1 MNGNRTICRIFLV
14 LCVAF
19 ATALP
24 IKAAHA
30 AGPATPPHSRHFENP
45 YLSLQILPGW
55 TIAPPNQH
63 VGDCCTLTITNG
75 RYVLSINPLFSHA
88 SGISGGRFS
97 EILRDQ
103 SSVQAVMG
111 DVDEPAMGS
120 ECSLMPM
127 PETRV
132 SRAITLQNLYTDP
145 TKAVGN
151 QYGCHFPVK
160 PSPVWF
166 ASFFSGEGPETEYKI
181 TLTYDSTDINALP
194 RKGSPELAHV
204 LDQVVRMLRTLLLK
218 PPVVITKIVPTSA
231 APGATVT
238 VNGTGFALPRDRA
251 RAVFREFPNSAR
263 LVTRVAPNGKSLT
276 FVVPDSIT
284 TIACPSGTIDV
295 NENCVVIPPGHN
307 DVNDCPPNPHKSCSV
322 PIPPAAYHLCV
333 EQESISIRS
342 NAIPFTVLAPR
353 PSAVSLLLLYPA
365 YYVQLGDFVTL
376 RGSGFTPTSNTVHV
390 GSVLVSN
397 LSSAKGSIRFPVP
410 DAAVPLS
417 FQTFPVFVSN
427 ANGVSNA
434 LSLAYRPRPNR
445 MATWPNGH
453 RPSWAPV
460 PSWHRP
466 GIVPR

>member
-1 MNGNRTICRIFLV
+1 MCRIFLA
-14 LCVAF
+14 LCLTF
-19 ATALP
+19 ATAFP
-24 IKAAHA
+24 IKAARA

-103 SSVQAVMG
+103 PSVQAVMG
-111 DVDEPAMGS
+111 DVDLPAGGF
-120 ECSLMPM
+120 ECSLTPAADI
-127 PETRV
+127 PVNRE
-132 SRAITLQNLYTDP
+132 ITLRNLYTDP
-145 TKAVGN
+145 AKAKAN

-166 ASFFSGEGPETEYKI
+166 ASFSSGEGPETDYKI
-181 TLTYDSTDINALP
+181 TLTYDSADINALP
-194 RKGSPELAHV
+194 HKGSPELAHV
-204 LDQVVRMLRTLLLK
+204 LDQVVSMLRTLVLK
-218 PPVVITKIVPTSA
+218 PPVVITKIAPTSGP
-231 APGATVT
+231 PGATVT
-238 VNGTGFALPRDRA
+238 VNGKGFAIPRHRA
-251 RAVFREFPNSAR
+251 RAVFQELPNSAR

-284 TIACPSGTIDV
+284 TIACPPGEIDV
-295 NENCVVIPPGHN
+295 NEYCVAVPPGHN

-342 NAIPFTVLAPR
+342 NAIPFTVLDPP

-376 RGSGFTPTSNTVHV
+376 RGKGFTPTGNTVHV
-390 GSVLVSN
+390 GSVLIPN
-397 LSSAKGSIRFPVP
+397 LASASDSIRFPVP
-410 DAAVPLS
+410 DAAVPHS
-417 FQTFPVFVSN
+417 SPTFPVFVSN

-434 LSLAYRPRPNR
+434 LTLAFRARPNR
-445 MATWPNGH
+445 IATWPNGH

-466 GIVPR
+466 GMVPR